1 LGHYY
6 EEQGIETSFTL
17 PGTIRVE
24 NEEDFSLLNVTTYT
38 YDTNGNALTYNQDNY
53 VDASARIISATY
65 DTNGNLLTRERGNDV
80 TTFTYN
86 ETVYDA
92 NGNWLS
98 IASDANGDDYPD
110 QLYTASWK
118 QNGVM
123 ANEGYQGAS
132 LKNSNSLNPDFM
144 STYTHGPNGD
154 RLTLITE
161 SGGTRRQQTFT
172 YDRILDGVSF
182 VDPRYEFFIGNPQN
196 NLLTSALDE
205 NIIGVYTYDQSG
217 NMLTDTSY
225 ADRSGVDRIITY
237 TYDRNNNRLT
247 KTVGKNTIQTW
258 TYDAIGNPLTLSN
271 DNENDCSNRMA
282 GDGEVDIIFTYTYDS
297 NGNLLAESVDS
308 DADGVG
314 EFNTTYTYDANG
326 NLLSLLTDE
335 ISSEIT
341 IYTNLDSKIIR
352 LIDSTRSDI
361 YSEPPIF

>member
-1 LGHYY
+1 
-6 EEQGIETSFTL
+6 
-17 PGTIRVE
+17 
-24 NEEDFSLLNVTTYT
+24 
-38 YDTNGNALTYNQDNY
+38 
-53 VDASARIISATY
+53 
-65 DTNGNLLTRERGNDV
+65 
-80 TTFTYN
+80 
-86 ETVYDA
+86 
-92 NGNWLS
+92 
-98 IASDANGDDYPD
+98 
-110 QLYTASWK
+110 
-118 QNGVM
+118 
-123 ANEGYQGAS
+123 
-132 LKNSNSLNPDFM
+132 M
-144 STYTHGPNGD
+144 STFTHGPNGD

-182 VDPRYEFFIGNPQN
+182 VDPRREFFIGNPQN
-196 NLLTSALDE
+196 NLLTWALDE
-205 NIIGVYTYDQSG
+205 NINGVYTYDQSG

-247 KTVGKNTIQTW
+247 KTVGENTIQTW

-271 DNENDCSNRMA
+271 DNEKDGFNRMA

-297 NGNLLAESVDS
+297 NGNLLTESVDS

-314 EFNTTYTYDANG
+314 DFNTTYTYDANG

-352 LIDSTRSDI
+352 LIDP
-361 YSEPPIF
+361 EGF